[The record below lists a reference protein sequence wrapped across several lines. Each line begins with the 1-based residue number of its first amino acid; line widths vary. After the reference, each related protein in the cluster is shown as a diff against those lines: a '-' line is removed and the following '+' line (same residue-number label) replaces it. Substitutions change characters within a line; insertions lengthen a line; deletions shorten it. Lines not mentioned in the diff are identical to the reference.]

1 MEDLKKIR
9 EKITEIDNQMAQ
21 LFEARMRQVAK
32 VAEYKRQ
39 KGLPIYDPK
48 RENEVHAKGGARVVG
63 MARRG
68 ARLEELAGQIE
79 SDGLPGKVL
88 PYVGD
93 VCSREVNE
101 GMIDFAVEKCGKL
114 DVLVNNAGIMD
125 GFEAIGDI
133 SDERWDQVF
142 AVNVKGPMFAMRK
155 AVQVM
160 LGQKTRGNIVNVASI
175 GGTNG
180 ARAGAAYTA
189 SKHALVGMTE
199 NTGYMYAHEGIRCNA
214 ICPSTVV
221 TPMTTGSSVQDIDP
235 DMIGAMGRHMDLKI
249 HPCMPDDVAKIMIFP
264 ISDDSRALTGQALVA
279 DFGATL

>member
-1 MEDLKKIR
+1 MR
-9 EKITEIDNQMAQ
+9 
-21 LFEARMRQVAK
+21 FEGKSVVVTGASSGMGRQIAYDFAKEGATVVA
-32 VAEYKRQ
+32 V
-39 KGLPIYDPK
+39 
-48 RENEVHAKGGARVVG
+48 
-63 MARRG
+63 ARR
-68 ARLEELAGQIE
+68 AERLEELAGQVE

-189 SKHALVGMTE
+189 SKL
-199 NTGYMYAHEGIRCNA
+199 
-214 ICPSTVV
+214 S
-221 TPMTTGSSVQDIDP
+221 
-235 DMIGAMGRHMDLKI
+235 LI
-249 HPCMPDDVAKIMIFP
+249 HI
-264 ISDDSRALTGQALVA
+264 
-279 DFGATL
+279 

>member
-1 MEDLKKIR
+1 MR
-9 EKITEIDNQMAQ
+9 
-21 LFEARMRQVAK
+21 FEGKSVVVTGASSGMGRQIAYDFAKEGATVVA
-32 VAEYKRQ
+32 V
-39 KGLPIYDPK
+39 
-48 RENEVHAKGGARVVG
+48 
-63 MARRG
+63 ARR
-68 ARLEELAGQIE
+68 AERLEELAGQVE

-214 ICPSTVV
+214 ICPGGVETEIG
-221 TPMTTGSSVQDIDP
+221 GSMMSGSGINQF
-235 DMIGAMGRHMDLKI
+235 GMGRAMAGLDKEIRTGKPEELAAAVLF
-249 HPCMPDDVAKIMIFP
+249 VA
-264 ISDDSRALTGQALVA
+264 SDEASFMTGACVKVDGGVA
-279 DFGATL
+279 VVDAGSCIDCGACEGACPTGAIIPE